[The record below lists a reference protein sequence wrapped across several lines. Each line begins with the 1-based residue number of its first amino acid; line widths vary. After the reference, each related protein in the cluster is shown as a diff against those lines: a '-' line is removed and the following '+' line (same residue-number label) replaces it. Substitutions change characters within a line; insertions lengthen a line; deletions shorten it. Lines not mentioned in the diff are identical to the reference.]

1 MVGRAVLVLQ
11 LPQALSPGCPCA
23 PALLLPQATPVKA
36 GRPAGI
42 LLSTPYLR
50 IRVAQ
55 RAPYKPAQ
63 ARAEAPACQLGACS
77 TAQQRLT

>member
-1 MVGRAVLVLQ
+1 M
-11 LPQALSPGCPCA
+11 
-23 PALLLPQATPVKA
+23 LLLPLLLLQATPVKA

-42 LLSTPYLR
+42 ILSTPYLR

-63 ARAEAPACQLGACS
+63 VSSTLSACLPAPLPVCPPACS
-77 TAQQRLT
+77 YN